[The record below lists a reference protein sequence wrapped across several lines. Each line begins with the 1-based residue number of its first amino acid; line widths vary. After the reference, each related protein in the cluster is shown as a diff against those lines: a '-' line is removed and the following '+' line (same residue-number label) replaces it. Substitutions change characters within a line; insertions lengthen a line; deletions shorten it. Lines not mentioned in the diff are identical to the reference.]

1 MDITK
6 FIELVQQEHEKMV
19 EAAQPEKGDYD
30 DLFTLEKREWLSKKP
45 PNRKYLFN
53 YQEAFDEESG
63 FLPQGKACMLA
74 SPGGCGK
81 TFLLAHCA
89 LAAATG
95 SFWLNS
101 KSTGPVKVL
110 FVAAEEDEDE
120 LWNRFH
126 KMAKGL
132 ELEKDK
138 AKLKN
143 ALKNIIPLPLRGK
156 TQNFID
162 KNGKTTK
169 SYLDLKKSLE
179 ENPDIKLVILDPAAR
194 FMGPETELTNSAAT
208 DWVNLIDALTLVGG
222 KPTVLVAHHTN
233 KTALRP
239 VGNDKKPVFD
249 QSMCRG
255 ASALV
260 DGFRWVLGL
269 QRSEGENESKKIF
282 IKLLKTNYCKG
293 GEVLE
298 FTQDFDRGGIFVGK
312 EDESKSFSK
321 EKVQT
326 IMMDNLKKFQEMNE
340 KRLQEQIDDEELSSE
355 DVDDDNF
362 DDDEEIKNWGSL
374 V

>member
-1 MDITK
+1 MDLTK

-19 EAAQPEKGDYD
+19 ESAQPEKGDYD
-30 DLFTLEKREWLSKKP
+30 DLFTLEKRGWLSKTP
-45 PNRKYLFN
+45 PQRQYLFN
-53 YQEAFDEESG
+53 YQDAFDEESG
-63 FLPQGKACMLA
+63 FLPKGKACMIA

-95 SFWLNS
+95 STWLNA
-101 KSTGPVKVL
+101 KSTGPIKVL
-110 FVAAEEDEDE
+110 FVAAEEEEDE

-126 KMAKGL
+126 KMARGL
-132 ELEKDK
+132 ELEKNK
-138 AKLKN
+138 TSFKN

-156 TQNFID
+156 HQRFID
-162 KNGKTTK
+162 ENGKPTK
-169 SYLDLKKSLE
+169 SYLNLKNALE
-179 ENPDIKLVILDPAAR
+179 ENSDIQLVILDPAIR
-194 FMGPETELTNSAAT
+194 FMGPETEVSNAAAT

-239 VGNDKKPVFD
+239 IGNDKKPVFD

-269 QRSEGENESKKIF
+269 QRSQAENESKTIYV
-282 IKLLKTNYCKG
+282 KLLKTNYSKLGDTLEFFQDFEKG
-293 GEVLE
+293 GILTLKGSVKLTENSYAIE
-298 FTQDFDRGGIFVGK
+298 KK
-312 EDESKSFSK
+312 EDYLTSPSDDSNDPPY
-321 EKVQT
+321 T
-326 IMMDNLKKFQEMNE
+326 DN
-340 KRLQEQIDDEELSSE
+340 
-355 DVDDDNF
+355 
-362 DDDEEIKNWGSL
+362 DDDEPIENWGGL